1 MSRQVLR
8 AEESQTFTPLVD
20 ATEDKTRRATSCDYI
35 RRYDNPAADTAFP
48 LEYAFHLLGDF
59 RQKKVVDLGCGEGS
73 NAAML
78 TSLGANVISID
89 SNVATIPV
97 DDGVADRVLCAH
109 PLLHFDVLSTAR
121 QIRRMLKPG
130 GSAVFVAR
138 VAGADWIRR
147 IKMVLPIS
155 EYLPHDQ
162 RVLTPQEIEAAS
174 RAVGRP
180 GRRREF
186 MLTSQLLEHIG
197 VRSALTIEKSYQ
209 VDAWILNRFAFA
221 RAFASTWVWEACK
234 ER

>member
-1 MSRQVLR
+1 
-8 AEESQTFTPLVD
+8 
-20 ATEDKTRRATSCDYI
+20 
-35 RRYDNPAADTAFP
+35 
-48 LEYAFHLLGDF
+48 
-59 RQKKVVDLGCGEGS
+59 
-73 NAAML
+73 
-78 TSLGANVISID
+78 
-89 SNVATIPV
+89 
-97 DDGVADRVLCAH
+97 
-109 PLLHFDVLSTAR
+109 
-121 QIRRMLKPG
+121 
-130 GSAVFVAR
+130 
-138 VAGADWIRR
+138 
-147 IKMVLPIS
+147 MVLPIS